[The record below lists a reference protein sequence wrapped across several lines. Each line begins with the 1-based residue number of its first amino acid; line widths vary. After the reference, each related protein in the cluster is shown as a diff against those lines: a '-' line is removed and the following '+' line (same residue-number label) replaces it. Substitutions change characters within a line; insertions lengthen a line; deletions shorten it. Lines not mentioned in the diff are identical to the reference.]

1 MIDGVD
7 YQSSLDLLNVKKAP
21 ENEPFYKA
29 LKEVHNFTKSQ
40 GTDPN
45 VQKLILLNAIAD

>member
-1 MIDGVD
+1 MIDGID
-7 YQSSLDLLNVKKAP
+7 FHPSLDLLNVEKTP

-29 LKEVHNFTKSQ
+29 LSEVYNFTKSQ

-45 VQKLILLNAIAD
+45 V